1 MNNNKE
7 TKLTLKVND
16 RFQNYIMENY
26 QGLNKYA
33 LMNELIFY
41 GIFVYYYYFG
51 PIQDSVQNFLIVK
64 YIISIIAL
72 RYVFNNLT
80 TLNKENND
88 NDNKND
94 NKNDNT
100 KNGYYQLNSKLA
112 IFIIM
117 ILFLSKSESV
127 KLNSNMTILIVC
139 GYALLTSAINM
150 ETTTVD
156 NIFTVVLIMY
166 IYSLN
171 LLS

>member
-7 TKLTLKVND
+7 AKLTLKVND

-26 QGLNKYA
+26 PDLNKYS
-33 LMNELIFY
+33 LMNELVFY

-51 PIQDSVQNFLIVK
+51 PIQDSIQNFLIVK

-80 TLNKENND
+80 TLTDVNKED
-88 NDNKND
+88 SAKNS
-94 NKNDNT
+94 
-100 KNGYYQLNSKLA
+100 YYQLNSKLA

-127 KLNSNMTILIVC
+127 NLNSNMTILIIG